1 MKNNYFSLVILLF
14 TLSLLNSGVA
24 EENNSTK
31 LKKVTTNPHYSK
43 FNINNISTFIYNNGD
58 ADIKPGGNSGFIYP
72 KGTNLAVVYE
82 SGFVWGGRVDGEILV
97 GGSTYA
103 QGLQPGRIK
112 EDGKAE
118 DPNSES
124 VRVFRVR
131 PDYLTANLSS
141 EMEDEGKTEKEI
153 REQYNK
159 DWNEWPGNFGAP
171 YNDKDKNGIYD
182 PQIDVPGVLNADQ
195 TLWFVAND
203 LDSSVT
209 LNLYG
214 SNPMGV
220 ELQVTAWGY
229 KDIPII
235 ENVMFKK
242 YILINKSINYFEETY
257 LSVWSDPDLGDAGDD
272 NIGCDTNLSLGF
284 VYNGDND
291 DHVYGT
297 NPPAVGFKFLQGPV
311 VNGDLDDQAKFNG
324 KYLDGM
330 KNLPMTSFPIL
341 GKSSPFYHD
350 PVLRDYAHGTLY
362 YYNLMKGLIS
372 TTGDSLTDPVTGE
385 KVVFAFTGNPITK
398 VGWTSDL
405 TFAPSDKRFAIN
417 SGPFTMAPGDTQ
429 EVVIAQ
435 IAAGGGENEDR
446 LEAVKLLKLY
456 SGLAQNFYDYDFQV
470 TSPVAIT
477 SPNVEVSPLDRN
489 IIVSWYDDPN
499 LENIETFSQIG
510 YKFQGYTVYQYP
522 NYHFNQKEA
531 KELITFDLN
540 DGIAKVISEN
550 TDFSD
555 PSKLYQIEKDGRDLG
570 LQRHF
575 LIEDDLFNSDLP
587 LNNGSKYYFG
597 VSSYAYFSDNS
608 AFIYPKIIESEP
620 FHFSA
625 TAHSPNPGNYYGGK
639 YGEII
644 KATPLQNNSQL
655 DIFIKIVDPSKLTGN
670 KYYLTFYLD
679 PSLPDTNY
687 QNIKIS
693 LEDDNGNTIIDR
705 EKIIIQDLYK
715 SVNPIVIDGF
725 EIQPFEINNLMTANI
740 KNGDE
745 FTFETPKTILNDDKL
760 AKIEVE
766 KINVF
771 PNPYYGVQDQ
781 EVNQYGKF
789 VTFNHL
795 PKKASIKIFNLAGHL
810 ITTLEKNDI
819 SQFMRWNLTNG
830 SNFWVPSG
838 LYLVYIEMSELNKT
852 KILKLAVIMENIV
865 PDYF

>member
-1 MKNNYFSLVILLF
+1 
-14 TLSLLNSGVA
+14 
-24 EENNSTK
+24 
-31 LKKVTTNPHYSK
+31 
-43 FNINNISTFIYNNGD
+43 
-58 ADIKPGGNSGFIYP
+58 
-72 KGTNLAVVYE
+72 
-82 SGFVWGGRVDGEILV
+82 
-97 GGSTYA
+97 
-103 QGLQPGRIK
+103 
-112 EDGKAE
+112 
-118 DPNSES
+118 
-124 VRVFRVR
+124 
-131 PDYLTANLSS
+131 
-141 EMEDEGKTEKEI
+141 
-153 REQYNK
+153 
-159 DWNEWPGNFGAP
+159 
-171 YNDKDKNGIYD
+171 
-182 PQIDVPGVLNADQ
+182 
-195 TLWFVAND
+195 
-203 LDSSVT
+203 
-209 LNLYG
+209 
-214 SNPMGV
+214 
-220 ELQVTAWGY
+220 
-229 KDIPII
+229 
-235 ENVMFKK
+235 MFKK

>member
-1 MKNNYFSLVILLF
+1 MKNNYYILVILLF
-14 TLSLLNSGVA
+14 SLSIINIGSA
-24 EENNSTK
+24 KENNSTK
-31 LKKVTTNPHYSK
+31 LKKVTANPHYSK
-43 FNINNISTFIYNNGD
+43 FNINNVSTFIYNNGD
-58 ADIKPGGNSGFIYP
+58 ADIKPDGNSGFIYP

-141 EMEDEGKTEKEI
+141 EMEDEGKTEKAI
-153 REQYNK
+153 REQYKK

-203 LDSSVT
+203 LDSNVT

-229 KDIPII
+229 KDIPVI

-284 VYNGDND
+284 VYNGDD
-291 DHVYGT
+291 DDGTYGSNT
-297 NPPAVGFKFLQGPV
+297 PALGFKFLQGPIV
-311 VNGDLDDQAKFNG
+311 PGEPSEKAKFNG

-330 KNLPMTSFPIL
+330 KNMPMTSFPIL

-470 TSPVAIT
+470 TSPVGLN
-477 SPNVEVSPLDRN
+477 SPFVETRTFDRE
-489 IIVSWYDDPN
+489 IILSWYNDPN
-499 LENIETFSQIG
+499 LNQIENFSQIG

-522 NYHFNQKEA
+522 NNSFIKTEA
-531 KELITFDLN
+531 KEIITFDLN

-555 PSKLYQIEKDGRDLG
+555 PSKLFQIEKNGRDLG
-570 LQRHF
+570 IKRHI
-575 LIEDDLFNSDLP
+575 LIENDLFNSDYP
-587 LNNGSKYYFG
+587 LSNGSTYYFG
-597 VSSYAYFSDNS
+597 ISAYSYFTDNKYN
-608 AFIYPKIIESEP
+608 FYPKIIESEP

-625 TAHSPNPGNYYGGK
+625 TPHSPNPGNYYGGK

-644 KATPLQNNSQL
+644 KATPLQSNSQL
-655 DIFIKIVDPSKLTGN
+655 DVFIKIVDPTKLTGN
-670 KYYLTFYLD
+670 KYFLTFYLD
-679 PSLPDTNY
+679 PMLPDTNY
-687 QNIKIS
+687 QNIKFS
-693 LEDDNGNTIIDR
+693 LEDENGNTIINR

-715 SVNPIVIDGF
+715 SVNPYVVDGL
-725 EIQPFEINNLMTANI
+725 EIQPFEINDLMSTNI
-740 KNGDE
+740 KDGDE
-745 FTFETPKTILNDDKL
+745 YSFETPKTVIDDNNL
-760 AKIEVE
+760 AKIEVD

-771 PNPYYGVQDQ
+771 PNPYYGIQDQ
-781 EVNQYGKF
+781 EINQYGKF
-789 VTFNHL
+789 ITLSHL
-795 PKKASIKIFNLAGHL
+795 PKKATIRIFNLAGHL
-810 ITTLEKNDI
+810 IITLEKNDI
-819 SQFMRWNLTNG
+819 SQFLRWDLTNG
-830 SNFWVPSG
+830 RNFWVPSG
-838 LYLVYIEMSELNKT
+838 IYLVYVEMPELNKT

>member
-118 DPNSES
+118 DPNGES